1 MRSDLCRSRRSRT
14 IASRSHGRAAA
25 RSDSRGA
32 GVAGTDARRRP
43 SGALAGDGNRLRT
56 VRARGRIASRSGGRS
71 GQRRTTQRTS
81 LDCAAVKTMMNEEQ
95 LAVPAE
101 LEMKSSTGPTIAADV
116 TDESRVPQI
125 PEELSIL
132 PVQGFVVFPGT
143 IVPLNV
149 RRPASIQLLDE
160 TLPRTKVIGVLTQ
173 RDEAK
178 EDPEPQDLYHVG
190 TAAMALKMIRQADD
204 HLLIIAQGLSRFT
217 LRKIVAT
224 SPFIR
229 AEVDLVKSISLPE
242 SKEWKATFRNLRDSA
257 ARLFELTPEAPEQAR
272 LMILNIATP
281 EQLADFL
288 APNLNADVAQKQ
300 ALLEE
305 ADVEKR
311 VRAVQ
316 KHISAQ
322 LEIAQIKEKLQ
333 KDVASQF
340 SDAQR
345 RAYLRSQIKAIQH
358 ELGEAETGSEEQMEQ
373 LRDRLKE
380 ANPPEDVMKQAERE
394 LKRLD
399 FIPPASPEFSV
410 IVSYIEIVAD
420 LPWTKLSQDNLD
432 LDQAQ
437 QILDRDHY
445 DLEKVKKR
453 LIEYLAVRKLNP
465 TGHGPILC
473 FLGPPG
479 VGKTSLGQSIADALG
494 RKFVRISLCGM
505 RDEAEIRG
513 HRRTYI
519 GSIAGRIIQEL
530 RRAGTR
536 NPVFML
542 DEIDKIGADFR
553 GDPASALLEVLDP
566 RQNNAF
572 VDRYLDVP
580 FDLSQVIFIGTANYI
595 EGVPEPLRDRIEVI
609 SIPGYTER
617 EKLEIAKRDLVK
629 RQLEENGLKP
639 EQIEWQ
645 EDALR
650 HIINDYTHEAGVR
663 ELERQIAS
671 VCRGIASQVA
681 RGKTEHVTVTPELVG
696 EMLGPAKYVRETK
709 LKTSK
714 PGVVTGLAYTPAGGE
729 VLHIEATRYP
739 GKGNITLTGHIGEVM
754 KESVQAAFS
763 LVRSRNSEI
772 GAKAE
777 DFRNI
782 DVHVHVPAGAVP
794 KDGPS
799 AGVAMFT
806 ALASLFS
813 NTPVRPDVAMTGE
826 ITLRGLVL
834 PIGGLKEKSLAA
846 MRAGIST
853 VIIPKLNEKD
863 LVDVPEEAKQKLKFI
878 PVENVDEV
886 LEAALDKNSAAPASE
901 SKAA

>member
-1 MRSDLCRSRRSRT
+1 MD
-14 IASRSHGRAAA
+14 
-25 RSDSRGA
+25 
-32 GVAGTDARRRP
+32 
-43 SGALAGDGNRLRT
+43 
-56 VRARGRIASRSGGRS
+56 
-71 GQRRTTQRTS
+71 
-81 LDCAAVKTMMNEEQ
+81 
-95 LAVPAE
+95 
-101 LEMKSSTGPTIAADV
+101 
-116 TDESRVPQI
+116 
-125 PEELSIL
+125 
-132 PVQGFVVFPGT
+132 
-143 IVPLNV
+143 
-149 RRPASIQLLDE
+149 
-160 TLPRTKVIGVLTQ
+160 
-173 RDEAK
+173 
-178 EDPEPQDLYHVG
+178 
-190 TAAMALKMIRQADD
+190 
-204 HLLIIAQGLSRFT
+204 
-217 LRKIVAT
+217 
-224 SPFIR
+224 
-229 AEVDLVKSISLPE
+229 SISPPE
-242 SKEWKATFRNLRDSA
+242 SKEWEAEFRNLRDSA
-257 ARLFELTPEAPEQAR
+257 TRLFELTPEAPEQAR

-288 APNLNADVAQKQ
+288 APNLNVDVAQKQ

-316 KHISAQ
+316 KHVSAQ
-322 LEIAQIKEKLQ
+322 LEIAQIQEKLQ

-345 RAYLRSQIKAIQH
+345 RAYLRSQIKAIQN
-358 ELGEAETGSEEQMEQ
+358 ELGEAETGSEEQVEQ
-373 LRDRLKE
+373 LRARLKE
-380 ANPPEDVMKQAERE
+380 ANPPEEVMKQAERE

-420 LPWTKLSQDNLD
+420 LPWNKLSQDNLD

-445 DLEKVKKR
+445 DLEKVKRR

-494 RKFVRISLCGM
+494 RKFVRISLGGM

-519 GSIAGRIIQEL
+519 GSMPGRIIQEL

-566 RQNNAF
+566 RQNNTF

-580 FDLSQVIFIGTANYI
+580 FDLSQIIFIATANYI
-595 EGVPEPLRDRIEVI
+595 DGVPEPMRDRMEVI
-609 SIPGYTER
+609 SLPGYTER
-617 EKLEIAKRDLVK
+617 EKLEIAKRYLVR
-629 RQLEENGLKP
+629 RQMKENGLNP
-639 EQIEWQ
+639 EQCDWQ
-645 EDALR
+645 DVSLR
-650 HIINDYTHEAGVR
+650 QIINDYTHEAGVR
-663 ELERQIAS
+663 ELERQIGAI
-671 VCRGIASQVA
+671 CRGIASRVA
-681 RGKTEHVTVTPELVG
+681 RGNTEHVTVTPQLVAQ
-696 EMLGPAKYVRETK
+696 MLGPAKYVRETK

-739 GKGNITLTGHIGEVM
+739 GKGNVILTGHIGEVM
-754 KESVQAAFS
+754 KESVQAALS
-763 LVRSRNSEI
+763 LVRSRNGEI
-772 GAKAE
+772 GTKPD
-777 DFRNI
+777 DFRDMDI
-782 DVHVHVPAGAVP
+782 HVHVPAGAVP

-799 AGVAMFT
+799 AGIAMFT

-813 NTPVRPDVAMTGE
+813 NTPVRSDVAMTGE
-826 ITLRGLVL
+826 ITLRGLIL

-846 MRAGIST
+846 MRAGITT

-863 LVDVPEEAKQKLKFI
+863 LIDVPEEAKQSLKFV

-886 LEAALDKNSAAPASE
+886 LAVALEKEIAAKPAARDE
-901 SKAA
+901 TDGKGKD

>member
-1 MRSDLCRSRRSRT
+1 
-14 IASRSHGRAAA
+14 
-25 RSDSRGA
+25 
-32 GVAGTDARRRP
+32 
-43 SGALAGDGNRLRT
+43 
-56 VRARGRIASRSGGRS
+56 
-71 GQRRTTQRTS
+71 
-81 LDCAAVKTMMNEEQ
+81 MNEEQ
-95 LAVPAE
+95 IFAQPAE
-101 LEMKSSTGPTIAADV
+101 LEMKSGDASSPAIIADIADDSK
-116 TDESRVPQI
+116 TPRI

-132 PVQGFVVFPGT
+132 PVRGFVVFPGT

-149 RRPASIQLLDE
+149 RRPASIALLDD
-160 TLPRTKVIGVLTQ
+160 TLPRTKMIGLITQ

-178 EDPEPQDLYHVG
+178 EDPEPNDLYPVG
-190 TAAMALKMIRQADD
+190 TVALVLKMIRQADD
-204 HLLIIAQGLSRFT
+204 HVVIIARGVERFS

-229 AEVDLVKSISLPE
+229 AEVDLVKSSSPGE
-242 SKEWKATFRNLRDSA
+242 SKEWEATFRNLRDSA

-272 LMILNIATP
+272 LMAINISEPA
-281 EQLADFL
+281 QLADFL
-288 APNLNADVAQKQ
+288 APNLNVDVAEKQKI
-300 ALLEE
+300 LEE
-305 ADVEKR
+305 LDVAKR
-311 VRAVQ
+311 VDLVQ

-322 LEIAQIKEKLQ
+322 LEIAQIQEKLQ

-358 ELGEAETGSEEQMEQ
+358 ELGEGETGSEEQVTQ
-373 LRDRLKE
+373 LRERLEK
-380 ANPPEDVMKQAERE
+380 AKPPQEVMAQAERE

-399 FIPPASPEFSV
+399 FIPPASPEYSV
-410 IVSYIEIVAD
+410 IVSYIEIIAD
-420 LPWTKLSQDNLD
+420 LPWNNLSEDHID

-445 DLEKVKKR
+445 DLEKVKRR

-465 TGHGPILC
+465 HGHGPILC

-494 RKFVRISLCGM
+494 RKFVRISLGGM

-519 GSIAGRIIQEL
+519 GSMPGRIIQEL

-553 GDPASALLEVLDP
+553 GDPASAMLEVLDP

-595 EGVPEPLRDRIEVI
+595 DGVPEPLRDRIEVI
-609 SIPGYTER
+609 SLPGYTER
-617 EKLEIAKRDLVK
+617 EKLEIAKRYLVR

-639 EQIEWQ
+639 EQCEFQDDGIRQ
-645 EDALR
+645 
-650 HIINDYTHEAGVR
+650 IINDYTHEAGVR
-663 ELERQIAS
+663 ELERQIGAICRSVAS
-671 VCRGIASQVA
+671 KCA
-681 RGKTEHVTVTPELVG
+681 RGECRHVDITTEFVAQT
-696 EMLGPAKYVRETK
+696 LGPARYVRESK
-709 LKTSK
+709 LKSSQ
-714 PGVVTGLAYTPAGGE
+714 PGVVTGLAYTPYGGE
-729 VLHIEATRYP
+729 VLHIEAARYP
-739 GKGNITLTGHIGEVM
+739 GKGNVTLTGQIGNVM
-754 KESVQAAFS
+754 KESVQAALS
-763 LVRSRNSEI
+763 LLRSRNGQI
-772 GAKAE
+772 GITPE
-777 DFRNI
+777 DFKDMDI
-782 DVHVHVPAGAVP
+782 HVHVPAGAVP

-799 AGVAMFT
+799 AGIAMFT
-806 ALASLFS
+806 ALASLFT
-813 NTPVRPDVAMTGE
+813 NRPVRPDVAMTGE
-826 ITLRGLVL
+826 VTLRGLIL

-863 LVDVPEEAKQKLKFI
+863 LVDVPEEAKQKLKFV

-886 LEAALDKNSAAPASE
+886 LAVALEKSGSPAPAAQTPS
-901 SKAA
+901 SSDGGGKD

>member
-1 MRSDLCRSRRSRT
+1 MSSKELST
-14 IASRSHGRAAA
+14 LQAHVETKP
-25 RSDSRGA
+25 
-32 GVAGTDARRRP
+32 GVE
-43 SGALAGDGNRLRT
+43 S
-56 VRARGRIASRSGGRS
+56 
-71 GQRRTTQRTS
+71 
-81 LDCAAVKTMMNEEQ
+81 
-95 LAVPAE
+95 
-101 LEMKSSTGPTIAADV
+101 TIAAGMDKSG
-116 TDESRVPQI
+116 TPRI

-132 PVQGFVVFPGT
+132 PVRGIVVFPGT
-143 IVPLNV
+143 IIPLNIQ
-149 RRPASIQLLDE
+149 RAASLKLLDD
-160 TLPRTKVIGVLTQ
+160 TLPRTKVIGLLTQ

-178 EDPEPQDLYHVG
+178 EDPTPQDLYSVG
-190 TAAMALKMIRQADD
+190 TAALVLKLVRQAEDNV
-204 HLLIIAQGLSRFT
+204 LVIVQGLRRFS
-217 LRKIVAT
+217 LRKIIAI
-224 SPFIR
+224 SPFLR
-229 AEVDLVKSISLPE
+229 AEVDLPESILPPA
-242 SKEWKATFRNLRDSA
+242 SKEWEATFRNLRDSA
-257 ARLFELTPEAPEQAR
+257 ARLFELAPDAPEQAR
-272 LMILNIATP
+272 LMILNIENP

-288 APNLNADVAQKQ
+288 APNLNVDVAQKQ

-305 ADVEKR
+305 VDVEKR
-311 VRAVQ
+311 VRAIQ
-316 KHISAQ
+316 KQISAQ
-322 LEIAQIKEKLQ
+322 LEIAEIQQKLQ

-345 RAYLRSQIKAIQH
+345 RAYLRSQIMAIQR
-358 ELGEAETGSEEQMEQ
+358 ELGEAESGGEEQAQQ
-373 LRDRLKE
+373 LRARLEE
-380 ANPPEDVMKQAERE
+380 AKPPEEVMKQVERE

-410 IVSYIEIVAD
+410 IVSYIEIIAD
-420 LPWTKLSQDNLD
+420 LPWNKLSEDNLD

-437 QILDRDHY
+437 KILDRDHY

-465 TGHGPILC
+465 HGHGAILC

-494 RKFVRISLCGM
+494 RKFVRISLGGM

-519 GSIAGRIIQEL
+519 GSMPGRIIQEL
-530 RRAGTR
+530 RRCGTR

-566 RQNNAF
+566 RQNDKF

-595 EGVPEPLRDRIEVI
+595 EGIPEPLRDRIEVI
-609 SIPGYTER
+609 SLPGYTER
-617 EKLEIAKRDLVK
+617 EKLEIAKRYLVP

-639 EQIEWQ
+639 EQCEWQ

-650 HIINDYTHEAGVR
+650 RVINDYTHEAGVR
-663 ELERQIAS
+663 ELERQIGAI
-671 VCRGIASQVA
+671 CRGIAAQVA
-681 RGKTEHVTVTPELVG
+681 RGKTDHVTVMPDVVA

-739 GKGNITLTGHIGEVM
+739 GKANIILTGHIGEVM
-754 KESVQAAFS
+754 KESVQAALS
-763 LVRSRNSEI
+763 LLRSREGQLGVNPE
-772 GAKAE
+772 E
-777 DFRNI
+777 FREMDI
-782 DVHVHVPAGAVP
+782 HVHVPAGAVP

-799 AGVAMFT
+799 AGIAMFT

-826 ITLRGLVL
+826 ISLRGLVL

-853 VIIPKLNEKD
+853 VVIPKLNEKD
-863 LVDVPEEAKQKLKFI
+863 LVDVPEEAKQKLKFV

-886 LEAALDKNSAAPASE
+886 LAVALEKNGATQQQATGSASTKTMAE
-901 SKAA
+901 

>member
-1 MRSDLCRSRRSRT
+1 
-14 IASRSHGRAAA
+14 
-25 RSDSRGA
+25 
-32 GVAGTDARRRP
+32 
-43 SGALAGDGNRLRT
+43 
-56 VRARGRIASRSGGRS
+56 
-71 GQRRTTQRTS
+71 
-81 LDCAAVKTMMNEEQ
+81 
-95 LAVPAE
+95 
-101 LEMKSSTGPTIAADV
+101 
-116 TDESRVPQI
+116 
-125 PEELSIL
+125 
-132 PVQGFVVFPGT
+132 
-143 IVPLNV
+143 
-149 RRPASIQLLDE
+149 
-160 TLPRTKVIGVLTQ
+160 
-173 RDEAK
+173 
-178 EDPEPQDLYHVG
+178 
-190 TAAMALKMIRQADD
+190 
-204 HLLIIAQGLSRFT
+204 
-217 LRKIVAT
+217 
-224 SPFIR
+224 
-229 AEVDLVKSISLPE
+229 LVSSISPPE
-242 SKEWKATFRNLRDSA
+242 SKEWEATFRNLRDSA

-272 LMILNIATP
+272 LMILNISSP

-288 APNLNADVAQKQ
+288 APNLNIDVAQRQ
-300 ALLEE
+300 AILEE
-305 ADVEKR
+305 PDVEKR
-311 VRAVQ
+311 IRIVQ

-322 LEIAQIKEKLQ
+322 LEIAQIQEKLQ

-373 LRDRLKE
+373 LRARLKE
-380 ANPPEDVMKQAERE
+380 ANPPPEVMKQAERE

-420 LPWTKLSQDNLD
+420 LPWNKLSQDNLD

-494 RKFVRISLCGM
+494 RKFVRISLGGM

-519 GSIAGRIIQEL
+519 GSMPGRIIQEL

-566 RQNNAF
+566 RQNNTF

-580 FDLSQVIFIGTANYI
+580 FDLSQVIFIATANYI
-595 EGVPEPLRDRIEVI
+595 DGVPEPMRDRMEVI
-609 SIPGYTER
+609 SLPGYTER
-617 EKLEIAKRDLVK
+617 EKLEIAKRYLVR
-629 RQLEENGLKP
+629 RQMEENGLKP
-639 EQIEWQ
+639 EQVDWQ
-645 EDALR
+645 DDALR
-650 HIINDYTHEAGVR
+650 QIINDYTHEAGVR
-663 ELERQIAS
+663 ELERQIGAI
-671 VCRGIASQVA
+671 CRGIASRVA
-681 RGKTEHVTVTPELVG
+681 HGKTEHVTVTPQLG
-696 EMLGPAKYVRETK
+696 AQMLGPAKYVRETK

-739 GKGNITLTGHIGEVM
+739 GKGNVTLTGHIGEVM
-754 KESVQAAFS
+754 KESVQAALS
-763 LVRSRNSEI
+763 LVRSRNGEI
-772 GAKAE
+772 GVKPE
-777 DFRNI
+777 DFRDMDI
-782 DVHVHVPAGAVP
+782 HVHVPAGAVP

-799 AGVAMFT
+799 AGIAMFT
-806 ALASLFS
+806 ALASLFT
-813 NTPVRPDVAMTGE
+813 NKPVRPDVAMTGE

-863 LVDVPEEAKQKLKFI
+863 LVDVPEEAKQKLKFV

-886 LEAALDKNSAAPASE
+886 LAVALEKDGAAQSASANGTDE
-901 SKAA
+901 KGKD

>member
-1 MRSDLCRSRRSRT
+1 MTGKEIS
-14 IASRSHGRAAA
+14 
-25 RSDSRGA
+25 
-32 GVAGTDARRRP
+32 
-43 SGALAGDGNRLRT
+43 T
-56 VRARGRIASRSGGRS
+56 VRSGVEGKPGTES
-71 GQRRTTQRTS
+71 
-81 LDCAAVKTMMNEEQ
+81 
-95 LAVPAE
+95 
-101 LEMKSSTGPTIAADV
+101 TIAAG
-116 TDESRVPQI
+116 TGESQTPHI

-132 PVQGFVVFPGT
+132 PVRGLVVFPGT
-143 IVPLNV
+143 IIPLTIQ
-149 RRPASIQLLDE
+149 RASSLKLLDD
-160 TLPRTKVIGVLTQ
+160 TLPRTKVIGLLTQ
-173 RDEAK
+173 RDETK
-178 EDPEPQDLYHVG
+178 ENPEPQDLYTVG
-190 TAAMALKMIRQADD
+190 TAALVLKLIRQAEDNV
-204 HLLIIAQGLSRFT
+204 LVIVQGLRRFS
-217 LRKIVAT
+217 LRKIIAT
-224 SPFIR
+224 SPFLR
-229 AEVDLVKSISLPE
+229 AEVDLPE
-242 SKEWKATFRNLRDSA
+242 SVMPSPSNEWEATFRNLRDSA
-257 ARLFELTPEAPEQAR
+257 ARLFELAPDAPEQAR
-272 LMILNIATP
+272 LMILNIESP

-288 APNLNADVAQKQ
+288 APNLNVDVAQKQ

-305 ADVEKR
+305 LNVEKR
-311 VRAVQ
+311 VLAIQ
-316 KHISAQ
+316 KQISAQ
-322 LEIAQIKEKLQ
+322 LEIAEIQQKLQ

-345 RAYLRSQIKAIQH
+345 RAYLRSQIKAIQR
-358 ELGEAETGSEEQMEQ
+358 ELGESEGGSEEQAQQ
-373 LRDRLKE
+373 LRTRLEE
-380 ANPPEDVMKQAERE
+380 AKPPEEVMKQAERE

-410 IVSYIEIVAD
+410 IVSYIEIIAD
-420 LPWTKLSQDNLD
+420 LPWNKLSPDNID

-437 QILDRDHY
+437 KILDRDHY

-465 TGHGPILC
+465 QGHGAILC

-494 RKFVRISLCGM
+494 RKFVRISLGGM

-519 GSIAGRIIQEL
+519 GSMPGRIIQEM
-530 RRAGTR
+530 RRCGTR

-566 RQNNAF
+566 RQNDKF

-595 EGVPEPLRDRIEVI
+595 EGIPGPLRDRIEVI
-609 SIPGYTER
+609 SLPGYTER
-617 EKLEIAKRDLVK
+617 EKLEIAKRYLVN
-629 RQLEENGLKP
+629 RQMEENGLRP
-639 EQIEWQ
+639 EQVEWQ
-645 EDALR
+645 DEAIR
-650 HIINDYTHEAGVR
+650 RIVNDYTHEAGVR

-681 RGKTEHVTVTPELVG
+681 RGKTERVTVTPDFVV
-696 EMLGPAKYVRETK
+696 EMLGPAKYVRETR

-714 PGVVTGLAYTPAGGE
+714 PGVVTGLAYTPTGGE

-739 GKGNITLTGHIGEVM
+739 GKGNITLTGQIGDVM
-754 KESVQAAFS
+754 KESVQAALS
-763 LVRSRNSEI
+763 LLRSRDGQLGVNS
-772 GAKAE
+772 E
-777 DFRNI
+777 DFRKTDI
-782 DVHVHVPAGAVP
+782 HVHVPAGAVP

-799 AGVAMFT
+799 AGIAMFT

-813 NTPVRPDVAMTGE
+813 NMPVRADVAMTGE

-863 LVDVPEEAKQKLKFI
+863 LVDVPEEAKQKLKFV

-886 LEAALDKNSAAPASE
+886 LTAALEKKDGASSPSQDESA
-901 SKAA
+901 

>member
-1 MRSDLCRSRRSRT
+1 MSDQE
-14 IASRSHGRAAA
+14 IRALQP
-25 RSDSRGA
+25 G
-32 GVAGTDARRRP
+32 
-43 SGALAGDGNRLRT
+43 
-56 VRARGRIASRSGGRS
+56 
-71 GQRRTTQRTS
+71 
-81 LDCAAVKTMMNEEQ
+81 
-95 LAVPAE
+95 AE
-101 LEMKSSTGPTIAADV
+101 LKPGPQSTIAAT
-116 TDESRVPQI
+116 TDQAQTPRI

-132 PVQGFVVFPGT
+132 PMRGFVVFPGT
-143 IVPLNV
+143 VVPLNV
-149 RRPASIQLLDE
+149 QRAASLKLLDE
-160 TLPRTKVIGVLTQ
+160 TLPRIKVIGLLTQ
-173 RDEAK
+173 RDETK
-178 EDPEPQDLYHVG
+178 EDPGPQDLHSVG
-190 TAAMALKMIRQADD
+190 TAALVLKLLRQSDD
-204 HLLIIAQGLSRFT
+204 HVVVIAQGLRRFS
-217 LRKIVAT
+217 LRKIIAT
-224 SPFIR
+224 SPFLR
-229 AEVDLVKSISLPE
+229 AEVDLPNSISPPKT
-242 SKEWKATFRNLRDSA
+242 KEWEATFRNLRDSA
-257 ARLFELTPEAPEQAR
+257 AKLFELTPDAPEQVR
-272 LMILNIATP
+272 LMVLNIDNA

-288 APNLNADVAQKQ
+288 ASNLNIDVAEKQ
-300 ALLEE
+300 AILDEL
-305 ADVEKR
+305 DVEKR

-316 KHISAQ
+316 QHVSAQ
-322 LEIAQIKEKLQ
+322 LEIAEIQQRLQ
-333 KDVASQF
+333 RDVASQF

-345 RAYLRSQIKAIQH
+345 RAYLRSQIKAIQR
-358 ELGEAETGSEEQMEQ
+358 ELGEAEAGSEEQAQQ
-373 LRDRLKE
+373 LRKRIEE
-380 ANPPEDVMKQAERE
+380 ANPPPEVMKQAERE

-410 IVSYIEIVAD
+410 IVSYIEIIAD
-420 LPWTKLSQDNLD
+420 LPWNKLSKDNLD

-465 TGHGPILC
+465 QGHGAILC

-494 RKFVRISLCGM
+494 RKFVRISLGGM

-519 GSIAGRIIQEL
+519 GSMPGRIIQEL

-617 EKLEIAKRDLVK
+617 EKVEIAKRYLVK
-629 RQLEENGLKP
+629 RQLEENGLKA
-639 EQIEWQ
+639 EQCEFR

-650 HIINDYTHEAGVR
+650 KIINDYTHEAGVR
-663 ELERQIAS
+663 ELERQIAA
-671 VCRGIASQVA
+671 VCRGIAAQVA
-681 RGKTEHVTVTPELVG
+681 RGKIEHATVTPELVA
-696 EMLGPAKYVRETK
+696 EMLGPPKYVRETK
-709 LKTSK
+709 LKSSK

-729 VLHIEATRYP
+729 ILHIEATRYP
-739 GKGNITLTGHIGEVM
+739 GKGNITLTGQIGEVM
-754 KESVQAAFS
+754 KESVQAALS
-763 LVRSRNSEI
+763 LLRSRDGQLGVNS
-772 GAKAE
+772 E
-777 DFRNI
+777 DFRKLDI
-782 DVHVHVPAGAVP
+782 HVHVPAGAVP

-799 AGVAMFT
+799 AGIAMFT

-813 NTPVRPDVAMTGE
+813 NRPVRPDVAMTGE

-846 MRAGIST
+846 MRAGITT

-863 LVDVPEEAKQKLKFI
+863 LVDVPEEAKQKLKFV
-878 PVENVDEV
+878 PVETVDEV
-886 LEAALDKNSAAPASE
+886 LEAALEKNGAPSPPSG
-901 SKAA
+901 SKIE

>member
-1 MRSDLCRSRRSRT
+1 MS
-14 IASRSHGRAAA
+14 A
-25 RSDSRGA
+25 
-32 GVAGTDARRRP
+32 
-43 SGALAGDGNRLRT
+43 
-56 VRARGRIASRSGGRS
+56 
-71 GQRRTTQRTS
+71 
-81 LDCAAVKTMMNEEQ
+81 K
-95 LAVPAE
+95 E
-101 LEMKSSTGPTIAADV
+101 LSTLQANVEAKPGLESTIAAGMEKGA
-116 TDESRVPQI
+116 TPRI

-132 PVQGFVVFPGT
+132 PVRGIVVFPGT
-143 IVPLNV
+143 IIPLNIQ
-149 RRPASIQLLDE
+149 RAASLKLLDD
-160 TLPRTKVIGVLTQ
+160 TLPRTKVIGLLTQ

-178 EDPEPQDLYHVG
+178 EDPTPQDLYSVG
-190 TAAMALKMIRQADD
+190 TAALVLKLVRQAEDNV
-204 HLLIIAQGLSRFT
+204 LVIVQGLRRFS
-217 LRKIVAT
+217 LRKIIAT
-224 SPFIR
+224 SPFLR
-229 AEVDLVKSISLPE
+229 AEVDLPESILPPA
-242 SKEWKATFRNLRDSA
+242 SKEWEATFRNLRDSA
-257 ARLFELTPEAPEQAR
+257 ARLFELAPDAPEQAR
-272 LMILNIATP
+272 LMILNIENP

-288 APNLNADVAQKQ
+288 APNLNVDVAQKQ

-305 ADVEKR
+305 LDVEKR
-311 VRAVQ
+311 VRAIQ
-316 KHISAQ
+316 KQISAQ
-322 LEIAQIKEKLQ
+322 LEIAEIQQKLQ

-345 RAYLRSQIKAIQH
+345 RAYLRSQIKAIQR
-358 ELGEAETGSEEQMEQ
+358 ELGEAESGGEEQAQQ
-373 LRDRLKE
+373 LRARLEE
-380 ANPPEDVMKQAERE
+380 AKPPEEVMKQAERE

-410 IVSYIEIVAD
+410 IVSYIEIIAD
-420 LPWTKLSQDNLD
+420 LPWNKLSEDNLD

-437 QILDRDHY
+437 KILDRDHY

-465 TGHGPILC
+465 HGHGAILC

-494 RKFVRISLCGM
+494 RKFVRISLGGM

-519 GSIAGRIIQEL
+519 GSMPGRIVQEL
-530 RRAGTR
+530 RRCGTR

-566 RQNNAF
+566 RQNDKF

-595 EGVPEPLRDRIEVI
+595 EGIPEPLRDRIEVI
-609 SIPGYTER
+609 SLPGYTER
-617 EKLEIAKRDLVK
+617 EKLEIAKRYLVP

-639 EQIEWQ
+639 EQCEWQ

-650 HIINDYTHEAGVR
+650 RVINDYTHEAGVR
-663 ELERQIAS
+663 ELERQIGAI
-671 VCRGIASQVA
+671 CRGIAAQVA
-681 RGKTEHVTVTPELVG
+681 RGKTDHVTVTPDVVAG
-696 EMLGPAKYVRETK
+696 MLGPAKYVRETK

-739 GKGNITLTGHIGEVM
+739 GKANIILTGHIGEVM
-754 KESVQAAFS
+754 KESVQAALS
-763 LVRSRNSEI
+763 LLRSREGQLGVNPE
-772 GAKAE
+772 E
-777 DFRNI
+777 FREMDI
-782 DVHVHVPAGAVP
+782 HVHVPAGAVP

-799 AGVAMFT
+799 AGIAMFT

-826 ITLRGLVL
+826 ISLRGLVL

-863 LVDVPEEAKQKLKFI
+863 LFDVPEEAKQKLKFV

-886 LEAALDKNSAAPASE
+886 LAVALEKNGATQQQATGSASTKTMAE
-901 SKAA
+901 